1 MYNYP
6 NRFGCGLYKRPPSTP
21 FGRRLGII
29 SGKYGTGLNRRQ
41 YSPGICG
48 AGWWDD
54 VKREG
59 VLKYFADKVETC
71 MEIGSALMVAV
82 QIGAEGLSEVS
93 YTDLITLAA
102 GGYASTKAII
112 STLKYLLTRGV
123 SPRLRRAYHALI
135 GEAENGAER
144 IDNATR
150 QLQIASGQ
158 APIGAAAQAER
169 DGITNLPPQAREV
182 VAAIQE
188 ASDDSSSEQDT
199 EEAKIYI
206 PVSEVK
212 TKRKYG
218 AQKRTNK
225 NTGRKIGKHE
235 LDDLGITTSSSS
247 SGSITPLV
255 PYRYIDDDEYDQVTY
270 DRNGVPKYPYA
281 YGRDKNIIKFG
292 KGLADPEQQYG
303 HMWSIVGQP
312 YTCNCDY
319 NYYDYSKMN
328 GGRVDPS
335 TYRYPSLCNCQY
347 NRYPPPYGNGFLG
360 NVFKT
365 IKNKAMPVLKQ
376 LF

>member
-6 NRFGCGLYKRPPSTP
+6 NRFGCGIYKRPPSTP

-123 SPRLRRAYHALI
+123 SPRVRRAFNVLI
-135 GEAENGAER
+135 GDAEAGADR

-150 QLQIASGQ
+150 QLQAANGQ
-158 APIGAAAQAER
+158 PPIGAAAQAQQ

-188 ASDDSSSEQDT
+188 ASDDSSSSDSEQEDIRR
-199 EEAKIYI
+199 ALRHQPNRK
-206 PVSEVK
+206 VK
-212 TKRKYG
+212 GKSK
-218 AQKRTNK
+218 KRTNE

-235 LDDLGITTSSSS
+235 LDDLGITSSS
-247 SGSITPLV
+247 SGSIAPLES
-255 PYRYIDDDEYDQVTY
+255 YRYLDDDELDQVTY

-281 YGRDKNIIKFG
+281 YGANKNIIKFG
-292 KGLADPEQQYG
+292 KGITDPEQQYG
-303 HMWSIVGQP
+303 HMWSVVGQP

-328 GGRVDPS
+328 GGRADPS
-335 TYRYPSLCNCQY
+335 SYRIPSLCNCQY
-347 NRYPPPYGNGFLG
+347 NRYPPPYGHGLFG
-360 NVFKT
+360 NIFKT
-365 IKNKAMPVLKQ
+365 IKKKAMPVLKQ